1 MNVVIMDPLIVQAIS
16 IGFGLLLLNAARHKL
31 SARTSFMA
39 VLGDYQ
45 LLPETIL
52 GPALWLII
60 GSECVLGCAWFAND
74 AVPAAAVACATSL
87 LLIGYTIAI
96 AINLLRGRVY
106 ISCGCG
112 LSNSAAGGQSLSWGL
127 VLRNILLVLIALLAA
142 LPGSARALGV
152 FDIATLIATLP
163 AMVLL
168 YIAVTQLLTN
178 SAAIG
183 AWRNV
188 RD

>member
-1 MNVVIMDPLIVQAIS
+1 MNVVIIDPLIVKVIS

-31 SARTSFMA
+31 SDRKSFMA
-39 VLGDYQ
+39 TLGDYQ
-45 LLPETIL
+45 LM
-52 GPALWLII
+52 PATVLKPAVWLII
-60 GSECVLGCAWFAND
+60 GSECVLGCAWFA
-74 AVPAAAVACATSL
+74 ASAESAAVAACATSL
-87 LLIGYTIAI
+87 LLTGYTLAI

-106 ISCGCG
+106 VSCGCG
-112 LSNSAAGGQSLSWGL
+112 LSNSAADGQSLSWGL

-142 LPGSARALGV
+142 LPGSTRALGV

-168 YIAVTQLLTN
+168 YIAATQLMTN